1 VLGQGAG
8 NGFDA
13 LLDLR
18 WGEPDVSAV
27 LVFARLALAVVF
39 AAAGAGKLAD
49 LPGSRRAVRTFG
61 VPAGLAEVIGTLLPL
76 AELAVAVCLIGSG
89 SARWGAGAGLVLL
102 SGFAIGIG
110 VALRG
115 GRQPDC
121 HCFGQLHSAPVGRR
135 TLTRNLA
142 FLSVAALV
150 ALAGPGPSLSSWFG
164 SRSPEQVWVAAAA
177 VAALIVGGQAALIWS
192 LLRRHGAALLRLR
205 ELEAGGASDVPALI
219 VGARAPAFD
228 LPGVDGER
236 ISLAGLLSA
245 GRGVLLVF
253 TDPRC
258 GPCQALLPQLAAWQ
272 DSHPDH
278 LTVALLSRG
287 STAENRSARDE
298 FGLRHIALQK
308 GREADLGYGVIGTP
322 SAVIIGADGRV
333 AGPLVTGAERIGEL
347 AALQLRS
354 SPPVA
359 ALAADRLGERGAI
372 IVDPPAAHDGGSG
385 AGTERRS
392 VIGVSTGALVAAGVT
407 AVAVSPAAA
416 AEGNERIAANRIA
429 GELGEL
435 IRRIAPETF
444 VAGQALHGTRV
455 TASGKPIS
463 VPAAA
468 RAAWHRRLLDIDRAH
483 ASISRISGADASRTA
498 ALHAVEVLRSVCQ
511 SGQLAITSPSAAKQN
526 QHASQQAAEE
536 VRLRT
541 AVERLTASLQ
551 RAGATHL

>member
-1 VLGQGAG
+1 M
-8 NGFDA
+8 
-13 LLDLR
+13 
-18 WGEPDVSAV
+18 SAV
-27 LVFARLALAVVF
+27 VVFARLALAVVF
-39 AAAGAGKLAD
+39 TAAGAGKLAD
-49 LPGSRRAVRTFG
+49 LPGSRRAVRAFG
-61 VPAGLAEVIGTLLPL
+61 VPAGLADVIGTLLPL

-89 SARWGAGAGLVLL
+89 SARWGAAAGLVLL
-102 SGFAIGIG
+102 SGFTIGIA

-121 HCFGQLHSAPVGRR
+121 HCFGQLHSAPVGWR

-142 FLSVAALV
+142 FVSVSAFV

-205 ELEAGGASDVPALI
+205 ELEAGGAGGASDVPVLM

-228 LPGVDGER
+228 LPGLDGER

-272 DSHPDH
+272 SSHPDH

-287 STAENRSARDE
+287 STAENRSARDV
-298 FGLRHIALQK
+298 FGLRHIALQTE
-308 GREADLGYGVIGTP
+308 READVGYGVIGTP
-322 SAVIIGADGRV
+322 SAVLIGADGRV

-347 AALQLRS
+347 AALQSRTS
-354 SPPVA
+354 QPVA
-359 ALAADRLGERGAI
+359 ALAADQLRETGAI
-372 IVDPPAAHDGGSG
+372 VVDPPAAHGGSG
-385 AGTERRS
+385 AETERRS
-392 VIGVSTGALVAAGVT
+392 VIGVSSGALVVAGVT
-407 AVAVSPAAA
+407 AAAVSPAAA
-416 AEGNERIAANRIA
+416 AEGNERIGANRIA

-435 IRRIAPETF
+435 IRKIAPETF

-468 RAAWHRRLLDIDRAH
+468 RAAWRRRLLDIDRAH
-483 ASISRISGADASRTA
+483 ASISRVSGADASRTA
-498 ALHAVEVLRSVCQ
+498 ALHALEVLRTVCQ
-511 SGQLAITSPSAAKQN
+511 SGQLAITSPTAATQN
-526 QHASQQAAEE
+526 QHAKAAS
-536 VRLRT
+536 R
-541 AVERLTASLQ
+541 
-551 RAGATHL
+551 